1 MKTRLISLTSLV
13 FLNLTS
19 FAHADWMQ
27 EQEMPFTIVNS
38 SDDVVVDKN
47 GYYESTLESEMKVM
61 NEKGRNE
68 LVLQTIPFAPDAAT
82 VTFIK
87 ASTLTDG
94 VESPVNAKDVT
105 TRSAKGPQQGINH
118 LREMVIPFN
127 NIKIGSITKYTVK
140 IKTKKNMVKG
150 LYQQTYVMG
159 VHAPEWAGRAK
170 IKSLLPLY
178 VNINDP
184 WKVLES
190 KESRE
195 GEYYVFEFKQVK
207 PLFKV
212 PQEALAI
219 LRKDQIS
226 RVDVSTMNNWSDF
239 ITPISQKYEAI
250 LNTKALPAPFTR
262 IVNKAKK
269 AATTTEKID
278 IVTSEL
284 ANVMTY
290 SGSWTTLEKMYI
302 AKPLKDIARTKTGD
316 CKDFSLATTAMLR
329 AMGLDAK
336 VALVRRSGLE
346 ELSRL
351 KPEIAAPELVNP
363 SLFNH
368 AIVKVK
374 DGDNIL
380 WVDPTNM
387 VSNSSYVFSDIAG
400 SHAIEVS
407 DKAKALEYLPYPK
420 AGESLL
426 TFDKTIKINQDNT
439 SDTTTKFE
447 ATGEY
452 AKYMIEASLTT
463 SEDAGKKT
471 MMTYL
476 RSNPE
481 NAKGMYEGINFRNR
495 IVNKVAG
502 TQKTIGEELTT
513 WHDQKLYLDTGFPQT
528 VLYTMALIGYRVTDA
543 NMIARYSEKS
553 VTHVKGFDFV
563 GYQEGCS
570 IYTPWYKISRDFIK
584 EDGGFK
590 IVDDISFN
598 EVRISA
604 KDLNSDKFQYM
615 TSEIPECFKGR
626 QVLIN
631 PIAPAATLQSR
642 LDDYSITKANDKLD
656 IGGPKSIQGAHD
668 AYHIAN
674 QILDRDPENKDAL
687 LVKARAL
694 RRINYIHNGVD
705 RKEYLDLASEIVDK
719 LNSNYPNDSKV
730 LQQKTWILLSRED
743 KSALSN
749 TFNQTYKAS
758 QKDFDL
764 YYLGGRVLE
773 ELKQTQA
780 AIGSYNKALE
790 IAHNNA
796 AKASA
801 GAALGELLIQ
811 QGKVENGIAFYK
823 YAIKA
828 DPGNSWLAGNF
839 TAYIQQL
846 GRWDDAISVGEEV
859 VKTNPYGMAKKVLA
873 DAYAG
878 KGSSLRKQAAKNP
891 LEQAKALDTAE
902 QLYAKGLSHSPDN
915 EKCLKGLAEVYFARA
930 MTDFNPMTAQKSL
943 RYIDKALAGK
953 KISAETFGPMK
964 NTLNLIIAGTLRSMS
979 KDKAAAMVEQM
990 GNSSPTVAEHAP
1002 QPPTTS
1008 PTVVVVTPNK
1018 TPASVGVTQPA
1029 PPTATTAVTTSP
1041 PVTPPAVPATAP
1053 SPQTPVAVQ
1062 PAAAKAPATA
1072 PVQPPVVNTPPA
1084 KAAAATTPSTPT
1096 VNAPPQPVTAEPPT
1110 KAPAS
1115 VAPATPAVPSTPTP
1129 PTANSAPAVPAPA
1142 TSPAK

>member
-1 MKTRLISLTSLV
+1 MKTRLISLTSLA
-13 FLNLTS
+13 FLFITIS
-19 FAHADWMQ
+19 AHADWMQ
-27 EQEMPFTIVNS
+27 EQDMPYTIVNS
-38 SDDVVVDKN
+38 SDDVVIDKN
-47 GYYESTLESEMKVM
+47 GYYESTQESEMKVV

-68 LVLQTIPFAPDAAT
+68 LVLQTIPFAPDAST
-82 VTFIK
+82 VTFVK

-178 VNINDP
+178 VNVNDP
-184 WKVLES
+184 WKVLET
-190 KESRE
+190 KESKE

-226 RVDVSTMNNWSDF
+226 RVDVSTMNNWADF
-239 ITPISQKYEAI
+239 ITPISQKYENI
-250 LNTKALPAPFTR
+250 LATKTLPAPFTR

-269 AATTTEKID
+269 ATTTTEKID

-284 ANVMTY
+284 ANIMTY
-290 SGSWTTLEKMYI
+290 AGSWTTLEKMYI
-302 AKPLKDIARTKTGD
+302 AQPLKDIARTKTGD

-329 AMGLDAK
+329 AMGIDAK
-336 VALVRRSGLE
+336 VALVRRSSLE
-346 ELSRL
+346 ELARL

-374 DGDNIL
+374 DGENIL

-387 VSNSSYVFSDIAG
+387 VSNAGYIFSDIAG

-407 DKAKALEYLPYPK
+407 DKAKALEFLPYPK
-420 AGESLL
+420 AGDSLL

-452 AKYMIEASLTT
+452 TKYMIEASLSK
-463 SEDAGKKT
+463 SEEAGKKT

-495 IVNKVAG
+495 IVNKIAG

-543 NMIARYSEKS
+543 NLIARYSEKS
-553 VTHVKGFDFV
+553 ITHVKGFDFV

-570 IYTPWYKISRDFIK
+570 IYTPWYTISRDFIK

-604 KDLNSDKFQYM
+604 KDLNSDKFQYL
-615 TSEIPECFKGR
+615 TSDIPECFKGR

-642 LDDYSITKANDKLD
+642 LDDYSIIKANEKLD

-674 QILDRDPENKDAL
+674 QLLDRDPENKDAL

-705 RKEYLDLASEIVDK
+705 RKEYLDLASDIVEK
-719 LNSNYPNDSKV
+719 LNSNYPNDPKI

-764 YYLGGRVLE
+764 YYLGGKVLE
-773 ELKQTQA
+773 ELKQNQA

-790 IAHNNA
+790 IAHNNPD
-796 AKASA
+796 KARA

-878 KGSSLRKQAAKNP
+878 KGTSIRNQAAKNP
-891 LEQAKALDTAE
+891 LEQAKALDSAE

-915 EKCLKGLAEVYFARA
+915 DKCLKGLAEIYFARA

-943 RYIDKALAGK
+943 RYIDKAIAGK
-953 KISAETFGPMK
+953 KISSESFIPMK
-964 NTLNLIIAGTLRSMS
+964 NTLNMIVSGTLRSMP
-979 KDKAAAMVEQM
+979 KDKAAAMTAQIT
-990 GNSSPTVAEHAP
+990 NSASQVATHEIPQAP
-1002 QPPTTS
+1002 SATP
-1008 PTVVVVTPNK
+1008 VVVVAPTK
-1018 TPASVGVTQPA
+1018 TPASVGTPTQVIPPSEAPKAVAPVTTTTQPA
-1029 PPTATTAVTTSP
+1029 TPAPP
-1041 PVTPPAVPATAP
+1041 
-1053 SPQTPVAVQ
+1053 
-1062 PAAAKAPATA
+1062 
-1072 PVQPPVVNTPPA
+1072 
-1084 KAAAATTPSTPT
+1084 
-1096 VNAPPQPVTAEPPT
+1096 PPQPVVAPQQAAKIPVAAAQPAAPATTTPAPPSTPEVPT

-1115 VAPATPAVPSTPTP
+1115 VTPPTPAQVPQAAVTQPATTVSTPAV
-1129 PTANSAPAVPAPA
+1129 APPAPA
-1142 TSPAK
+1142 ASPAK